1 MTTTVEDAWDEVI
14 TRLKAITNILKVY
27 EGWTDFDSAPHSHYP
42 CIVVEPTYEEPE
54 FDSYNFPT
62 SYAKENLGI
71 VVWVLF
77 KIFEKDKQVTGTA
90 LLDGAFDWK
99 NAVKDKLLELPLYLN
114 EEVIEI
120 RFTRVLYLR
129 AAEEEPELVQLRVV
143 QMEIALDVMLCG
155 R

>member
-1 MTTTVEDAWDEVI
+1 MTTVEDAWNEVI
-14 TRLKAITNILKVY
+14 TRLKTIANIQKVY
-27 EGWTDFDSAPHSHYP
+27 EGWVEFDSIPHSHYP
-42 CIVVEPTYEEPE
+42 CIVVEPDYEEPE
-54 FDSYNFPT
+54 FDAYNFST

-71 VVWVLF
+71 ILWVLF

-90 LLDGAFDWK
+90 LLDGAFGWK

-114 EEVIEI
+114 EKVIEI
-120 RFTRVLYLR
+120 RFPRVQYLR
-129 AAEEEPELVQLRVV
+129 AAAEKPKPIQLRVV